1 MNPMPPFQC
10 FRIQEWKGYE
20 EEKDR
25 LKSSTMSF
33 LGLHLSKVSTVV
45 VGILDVEGYLTMHGG
60 LMVREGSI
68 LDIMVLP
75 DEF

>member
-1 MNPMPPFQC
+1 MTIALGC
-10 FRIQEWKGYE
+10 EGER
-20 EEKDR
+20 DR

-33 LGLHLSKVSTVV
+33 LGLHWSTVSTVV
-45 VGILDVEGYLTMHGG
+45 VVIIDVEGYLTMQGG

-75 DEF
+75 GEF